1 MNRHVHTDGC
11 FSEGAQVCGM
21 NWPVPAQQA
30 GASLNGPAERATKV
44 KTWRERIGA
53 GPDFPLHA
61 PNDVERAMV
70 AEIAELRRRIEC
82 AAPFAPDADPEKD
95 FSDWMERRG
104 ALGAGAVPERIFFA
118 GHSAGRRAA
127 MAAASKPPGGLQA
140 LIADDAH
147 AATFQSIG
155 QYRSALLKALAGQA
169 AAAHM
174 GAAS

>member
-1 MNRHVHTDGC
+1 MNQTNEQ
-11 FSEGAQVCGM
+11 SGAAAAPG
-21 NWPVPAQQA
+21 
-30 GASLNGPAERATKV
+30 V

-70 AEIAELRRRIEC
+70 EEIAELRCRIERN
-82 AAPFAPDADPEKD
+82 ANPTSDADPEKD

-118 GHSAGRRAA
+118 GHAAGRRAA
-127 MAAASKPPGGLQA
+127 LSAGSKPTGGLQA

-155 QYRSALLKALAGQA
+155 QYRGALLKALAGK
-169 AAAHM
+169 
-174 GAAS
+174 GSERK